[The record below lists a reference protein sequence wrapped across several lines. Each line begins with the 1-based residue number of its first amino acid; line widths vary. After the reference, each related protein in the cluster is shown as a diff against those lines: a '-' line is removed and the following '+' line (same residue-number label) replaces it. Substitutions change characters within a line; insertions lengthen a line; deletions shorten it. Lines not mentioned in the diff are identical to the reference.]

1 MPSFFKTQGHRI
13 LVSLL
18 SLVLAIIYLVAGNAI
33 NGIYWLLSSA
43 VWMSLANTGYN
54 EECIK
59 VLLKRIEH
67 LENRAI
73 TDIDEISRNNFMVRR
88 RLGPDKEDK

>member
-1 MPSFFKTQGHRI
+1 MPSFFKTQGLRI

-18 SLVLAIIYLVAGNAI
+18 SLVLAIIYLVAGDGF
-33 NGIYWLLSSA
+33 NGIYWLLSSV

-59 VLLKRIEH
+59 VLLKRIEQ